1 MRQSLSLSTSRL
13 YLLIPTHAPGTT
25 HSNRLC
31 LASTLLLLRV
41 NVSEIQRMHPS
52 ITYTMPI
59 DTSDETRRGKTEK
72 RRSTIRRV
80 DDDERE
86 VMILYWC
93 EDLVGSGT

>member
-1 MRQSLSLSTSRL
+1 
-13 YLLIPTHAPGTT
+13 
-25 HSNRLC
+25 
-31 LASTLLLLRV
+31 
-41 NVSEIQRMHPS
+41 
-52 ITYTMPI
+52 MPI